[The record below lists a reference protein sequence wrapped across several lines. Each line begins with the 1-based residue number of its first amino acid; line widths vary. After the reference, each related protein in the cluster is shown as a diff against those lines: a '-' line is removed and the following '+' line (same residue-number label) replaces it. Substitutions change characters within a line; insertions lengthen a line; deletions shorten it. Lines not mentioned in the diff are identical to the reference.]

1 MRAHKQPNDVQS
13 LGAMLRYRRPAGS
26 RTEAQ
31 FIKQHLLPLG
41 VKFDGYGNLWRKIGD
56 SPVLWS
62 SHTDTV
68 HRWAGKQKVLYSEGK
83 FKVFDESSNCL
94 GADDTA
100 GVWIM
105 AQMIE
110 AGVPGLYVFH
120 RAEECGGGGSEHFV
134 KHNKETLKGIEFAIA
149 FDRAGKDSI
158 ITHQGWKRCC
168 SEDFS
173 SSFAKEIGM
182 AHKSDDGGTFTDTAN
197 YVDDVGECTNLSVGY
212 RGQHSKTEELDAK
225 YLFELRDAMFDFNYK
240 NLTSKRKAGET
251 EWKYSSG
258 YGHWYEDYY
267 GGEYVQP
274 RGTNYPRGTQ
284 VDDPRSYVMNTN
296 EGRFYKNGKG
306 EWVHEDVWGRPEDR
320 ISGYMNRNGV
330 LVPVDASGNV
340 VPGGKVIELKKNGS
354 TGTTAKELRADEE
367 CAGDTVG
374 TSTRTSGA
382 KGIHGGFE
390 RLVNLIKDNPREV
403 ADFMEESGVTA
414 DDLGF
419 AIYQRGGVL
428 RSPAS
433 VSSWRG
439 LSVKDEK

>member
-1 MRAHKQPNDVQS
+1 MALRAHKQPNDVQS

-26 RTEAQ
+26 RTEKK
-31 FIKQHLLPLG
+31 FIKDHLLPLG
-41 VKFDGYGNLWRKIGD
+41 VQYDGYGNLWKRIGD

-68 HRWAGKQKVLYSEGK
+68 HRFAGKQRVLYSDGK
-83 FKVFDESSNCL
+83 FKVFDEQSNCL

-105 AQMIE
+105 TQMME

-120 RAEECGGGGSEHFV
+120 RAEEVGGGGSEHFV

-149 FDRAGKDSI
+149 FDRAGKESI

-173 SSFAKEIGM
+173 ASFAKELGM

-251 EWKYSSG
+251 EWKYSSYG
-258 YGHWYEDYY
+258 YGHESWYDDYYY
-267 GGEYVQP
+267 GGGYQYP
-274 RGTNYPRGTQ
+274 RGTNLHSRGS
-284 VDDPRSYVMNTN
+284 DVMNTN

-306 EWVHEDVWGRPEDR
+306 EWVHEDLWDPQDA
-320 ISGYMNRNGV
+320 IAGYINRNGV
-330 LVPVDASGNV
+330 LVPVDANGTEV
-340 VPGGKVIELKKNGS
+340 KGGKVIELKKNSTTGS
-354 TGTTAKELRADEE
+354 KRELGADEE
-367 CAGDTVG
+367 SAGDQPVTTTG
-374 TSTRTSGA
+374 TSGA

-419 AIYQRGGVL
+419 AIWQRGGVL
-428 RSPAS
+428 RS
-433 VSSWRG
+433 SSSISTWRG
-439 LSVKDEK
+439 HNIKDNK